1 MNILAGKRILLGI
14 TGSIAAYKGAELA
27 SRLTQ
32 AGAQVDVILTAA
44 AEKFIS
50 PLTFQSVTG
59 RKAYTDADLW
69 GGEGHVTHIGLGRAG
84 ELFMVAPASA
94 TTLARLAN
102 GLAENLLSVT
112 ALASHC
118 PMLIVPAMDA
128 GMYSHPATQQNV
140 KTLSER
146 GALFV
151 GPASGHLA
159 SGLVGVGRMEETR
172 VILGAARY
180 ILGRNGNLAG
190 KRLVITAGGTR
201 EPIDPVRT
209 ITNHSSGKQGY
220 ALAQVAI
227 DQGAEVVLIT
237 SSPLSAP
244 YGCRVISVDTAA
256 QMHDAVMVEIKEVE
270 GVIMAAA
277 VADFRPVSSSPEKIK
292 KEAGLPL
299 IHLEPTVDILKAIA
313 EERNSLP
320 HLKCVVGFAAESEDL
335 LTNARAKLRRKNLD
349 MIVANDI
356 SSTDAGFAVDTNRV
370 MLVQK
375 DDSALSLP
383 LMTKDEVAEEVIRH
397 LSELLV

>member
-1 MNILAGKRILLGI
+1 MNILAGQRVLLGI
-14 TGSIAAYKGAELA
+14 TGSVAAYKGAELA

-32 AGAQVDVILTAA
+32 AGALVDVILTAA

-84 ELFMVAPASA
+84 ELFIVAPASA

-118 PMLIVPAMDA
+118 PMIIVPAMDA

-140 KTLSER
+140 KILSER

-159 SGLVGVGRMEETR
+159 SGLVGVGRMEETP
-172 VILGAARY
+172 VIMGAARY
-180 ILGRNGNLAG
+180 IFGRNGTLSG

-201 EPIDPVRT
+201 EAINPVRT

-220 ALAQVAI
+220 ALAQAAI
-227 DQGAEVVLIT
+227 DQGADVVLIT
-237 SSPLSAP
+237 SSSLAVP
-244 YGCRVISVDTAA
+244 YGCRVLSVDTAA
-256 QMHDAVMVEIKEVE
+256 QMHDAVMAEIKDAA
-270 GVIMAAA
+270 GLIMAAA

-292 KEAGLPL
+292 KEAGLPV
-299 IHLEPTVDILKAIA
+299 IQLEPTADILKTVG
-313 EERNSLP
+313 EKRGSWP
-320 HLKCVVGFAAESEDL
+320 SLKCVVGFAAESEDL
-335 LTNARAKLRRKNLD
+335 LTNARVKLHRKNLD

-356 SSTDAGFAVDTNRV
+356 SSPDAGFSVDTNRV

-397 LSELLV
+397 IAELLA

>member
-1 MNILAGKRILLGI
+1 MNILAGQRVLLGI
-14 TGSIAAYKGAELA
+14 TGSVAAYKGAELA

-32 AGAQVDVILTAA
+32 AGALVDVILTAA

-84 ELFMVAPASA
+84 ELFIVAPASA

-118 PMLIVPAMDA
+118 PMIIVPAMDA

-140 KTLSER
+140 KILSER

-159 SGLVGVGRMEETR
+159 SGLVGVGRMEETP
-172 VILGAARY
+172 VIMGAARY
-180 ILGRNGNLAG
+180 IFGRNGTLSG

-201 EPIDPVRT
+201 EAIDPVRT

-220 ALAQVAI
+220 ALAQAAI
-227 DQGAEVVLIT
+227 DQGADVVLIT
-237 SSPLSAP
+237 SSSLAVP
-244 YGCRVISVDTAA
+244 YGCRVLSVDTAA
-256 QMHDAVMVEIKEVE
+256 QMHDAVMAEIKDAA
-270 GVIMAAA
+270 GLIMAAA

-292 KEAGLPL
+292 KEAGLPV
-299 IHLEPTVDILKAIA
+299 IQLEPTADILKTVG
-313 EERNSLP
+313 EKRGSWP
-320 HLKCVVGFAAESEDL
+320 SLKCVVGFAAESEDL
-335 LTNARAKLRRKNLD
+335 LTNARVKLHRKNLD

-356 SSTDAGFAVDTNRV
+356 SSPDAGFSVDTNRV

-397 LSELLV
+397 IAELLA